1 MKTEKLFYEDARQ
14 VTFTAKVLA
23 CEENQGAYWIQL
35 DRTGFF
41 PEEGGQ
47 YADRGVL
54 NGLEVLD
61 VQIKQDVIYHKLA
74 QPIALETVVEGE
86 VSWQNR
92 FDRMQQHTG
101 EHIIS
106 GLVNRH
112 FGYDNVGFHL
122 GHEEVTLDFNG
133 LLTYADAE
141 KLEQEA
147 NEAVAANLEVLVT
160 IPPAK
165 ELALLSYRSKLALTG
180 DVRIVDIPGYDRC
193 ACCAPHVQRTGEI
206 GLIKITGV
214 IKHRGGVRVNILCGM
229 RALADYRSKE
239 NSVSEISVLLSARP
253 DAVSAA
259 VKRLQQEYQALHSR
273 LCSMQEQLMLQRI
286 EALDANQL
294 HVLLFEADLDSV
306 AMRKAVNKLTGRF
319 QGFCA
324 VFVGDDTHGYRYILG
339 SSSLDC
345 QTISVRLRDQF
356 SARGGGSAAMIQG
369 SVLATEETL
378 RHFFAQPS
386 NVS

>member
-1 MKTEKLFYEDARQ
+1 MKTEKIFYEDARQ
-14 VTFTAKVLA
+14 VTFSAKVLA
-23 CEENQGAYWIQL
+23 CEENQGAYWIKL

-47 YADRGVL
+47 YADCGTL
-54 NGLEVLD
+54 NKQEVLD
-61 VQIKQDVIYHKLA
+61 VQIRQDVIYHKLA
-74 QPIALETVVEGE
+74 EPVALDTVVEGV

-101 EHIIS
+101 EHIVS
-106 GLVNRH
+106 GLVNRY

-133 LLTYADAE
+133 LLTLADLE

-147 NEAVAANLEVLVT
+147 NEAVAANLEVLIT
-160 IPPAK
+160 FPAA
-165 ELALLSYRSKLALTG
+165 EQLALLSYRSKLDLTE
-180 DVRIVDIPGYDRC
+180 DVRIVEIPGYDRC

-206 GLIKITGV
+206 GIIKITNV
-214 IKHRGGVRVNILCGM
+214 TKHRGGVRVNILCGM

-239 NSVSEISVLLSARP
+239 KSVSEISVLLSARP
-253 DAVSAA
+253 DAVAAA
-259 VKRLQQEYQALHSR
+259 VKRLQQEHQALHSR
-273 LCSMQEQLMLQRI
+273 LCGMQEQLMLQRI
-286 EALDANQL
+286 EALNSNQL
-294 HVLLFEADLDSV
+294 HVLLFESDLDSV
-306 AMRKAVNKLTGRF
+306 AMRKAVNKLTERF
-319 QGFCA
+319 PGFCA

-345 QTISVRLRDQF
+345 QALSSRLRDQLF
-356 SARGGGSAAMIQG
+356 ARGGGSAAMIQG
-369 SVLATEETL
+369 SVLASEDAL

-386 NVS
+386 NLS

>member
-1 MKTEKLFYEDARQ
+1 MKTEKIFYEDARQ
-14 VTFTAKVLA
+14 VTFSAKVLA
-23 CEENQGAYWIQL
+23 CEENQGAYWIKL

-47 YADRGVL
+47 YADCGTL
-54 NGLEVLD
+54 NKQEVLD
-61 VQIKQDVIYHKLA
+61 VQIRQDVIYHKLA
-74 QPIALETVVEGE
+74 EPVALDTVVEGV

-101 EHIIS
+101 EHIVS
-106 GLVNRH
+106 GLVNRY

-133 LLTYADAE
+133 LLTLADLE

-147 NEAVAANLEVLVT
+147 NEAVAANLEVLIT
-160 IPPAK
+160 FPAA
-165 ELALLSYRSKLALTG
+165 EQLALLSYRSKLDLTE
-180 DVRIVDIPGYDRC
+180 DVRIVEIPGYDRC

-206 GLIKITGV
+206 GIIKITNV
-214 IKHRGGVRVNILCGM
+214 MKHRGGVRVNILCGM

-239 NSVSEISVLLSARP
+239 KSVSEISVLLSARP
-253 DAVSAA
+253 DAVAAA
-259 VKRLQQEYQALHSR
+259 VKRLQQEHQALHSR
-273 LCSMQEQLMLQRI
+273 LCGMQEQLMLQRI
-286 EALDANQL
+286 EALNSDQL
-294 HVLLFEADLDSV
+294 HVLLFESDLDSV
-306 AMRKAVNKLTGRF
+306 AMRKAVNKLTERF
-319 QGFCA
+319 PGFCA

-345 QTISVRLRDQF
+345 QALSSRLRDQLF
-356 SARGGGSAAMIQG
+356 ARGGGSAAMIQG
-369 SVLATEETL
+369 SVLASEDAL

-386 NVS
+386 NLS